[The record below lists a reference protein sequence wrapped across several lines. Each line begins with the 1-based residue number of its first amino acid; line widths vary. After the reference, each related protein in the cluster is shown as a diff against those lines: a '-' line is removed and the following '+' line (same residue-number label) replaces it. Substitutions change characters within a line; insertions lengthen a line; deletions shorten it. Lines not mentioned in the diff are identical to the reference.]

1 MFPALRFPGAPF
13 VGVCLTALGIAAFP
27 QPRTAAA
34 PADVDAEAR
43 SIRTANCLKCHFPA
57 QQEGGLRF
65 DSREGALGRGDSG
78 ATAVAPGRPAAS
90 EVTAWGA
97 NREHIG
103 EQAE

>member
-1 MFPALRFPGAPF
+1 MRFPRAPF

-27 QPRTAAA
+27 SPGTTAAA
-34 PADVDAEAR
+34 ADVDAEAR
-43 SIRTANCLKCHFPA
+43 SILTANCQKCHGPA
-57 QQEGGLRF
+57 KQKGGIRF
-65 DSREGALGRGDSG
+65 DSREGALGKGDSG